1 MKDKIIQ
8 IIKDACAL
16 EEEVKENSDLKTLSL
31 DSLSFVEMLVNIE
44 TEFEIEFEDEELNFF
59 DWENVSDLINAVKE
73 KLNAKKST

>member
-44 TEFEIEFEDEELNFF
+44 NEFEIEFEDEELNFF
-59 DWENVSDLINAVKE
+59 GWENVSDLINAVKE
-73 KLNAKKST
+73 KLNAKEST

>member
-16 EEEVKENSDLKTLSL
+16 GEEVKENSDLKTLSL

-44 TEFEIEFEDEELNFF
+44 NEFEIEFEDEELNFF

-73 KLNAKKST
+73 KLNAKEST

>member
-44 TEFEIEFEDEELNFF
+44 NEFEIEFEDEELNFF

-73 KLNAKKST
+73 KLNAKEST

>member
-44 TEFEIEFEDEELNFF
+44 NEFEIEFEDEELNFF

-73 KLNAKKST
+73 KINAKEST